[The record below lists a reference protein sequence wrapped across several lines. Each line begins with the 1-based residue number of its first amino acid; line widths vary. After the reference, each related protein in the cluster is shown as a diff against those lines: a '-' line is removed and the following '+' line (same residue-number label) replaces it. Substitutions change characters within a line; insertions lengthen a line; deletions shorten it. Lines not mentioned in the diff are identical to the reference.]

1 VSDPPR
7 RPHLIAR
14 GGARLRF
21 RSYDVLVVGSGIGG
35 LTAAVGAAR
44 KWNVALLT
52 KSTLADTTTFLAQ
65 GGIAAALSPLD
76 SPDLHLADT
85 LTAGVGLSDEHAV
98 RILVDEGPDR
108 VRELELLGTHF
119 DHRDGELVLASEG
132 AHSVPRV
139 VRAGGDATGS
149 VVASTLMDALAS
161 GSRVE
166 LHEGEFV
173 VDLITE
179 DGACIGVLSLD
190 AEGVLTLNHS
200 RAVILATGGAGQ
212 VFSNTTNPDVATGD
226 GHAMAYRAG
235 ALLRDME
242 FMQFHPTALHA
253 NENPTLLLTEALRG
267 EGAYLIDGA
276 GERFMVGAHPLAELA
291 PRDVVVRR
299 MREIM
304 DRDGVDHVFL
314 DARHL
319 ECSFLQE
326 RFPTVYGGLAKR
338 GFDLCAA
345 PIPISPASHYFIG
358 GVVADVWGRTSLPGL
373 YACGEVSCTGVH
385 GANRL
390 ASNSLL
396 EGLVFG
402 ERIVRD
408 LNRFLGLPS
417 RPVRKFRLDLPEE
430 TWPGNAPEEVQRV
443 RRTLGEEMMHRCGIV
458 RDADGLAA
466 AAQTIEQLHGS
477 LRPPAHVVEE
487 LEVFNL
493 LTVARLIVKS
503 ALTREESRGV
513 HLRSDF
519 PGLDDDRWLRHVSLD
534 YDPDSDSAQVRVLAR
549 VGDDG

>member
-1 VSDPPR
+1 MSEPPR

-14 GGARLRF
+14 GEGDVRY

-52 KSTLADTTTFLAQ
+52 KSTLSDTTTFLAQ
-65 GGIAAALSPLD
+65 GGIAAAVSPLD

-85 LTAGVGLSDEHAV
+85 LTAGAGLSDERAV
-98 RILVDEGPDR
+98 RILVEEGPAR
-108 VRELELLGTHF
+108 VHELELLGTKF

-149 VVASTLMDALAS
+149 VVASALMEALAS

-173 VDLITE
+173 VDLLTK
-179 DGACIGVLSLD
+179 DGTCIGALSLD
-190 AEGVLTLNHS
+190 ADGVLTMNHA
-200 RAVILATGGAGQ
+200 RAVVLATGGAGQ
-212 VFSNTTNPDVATGD
+212 MFANTTNPDVATGD
-226 GHAMAYRAG
+226 GCAMGYRVG
-235 ALLRDME
+235 AVLRDME
-242 FMQFHPTALHA
+242 FMQFHPTALHVE
-253 NENPTLLLTEALRG
+253 ENPTLLLTEALRG
-267 EGAYLIDGA
+267 EGAFLIDGA
-276 GERFMVGAHPLAELA
+276 GERFMVGAHPKAELA

-299 MREIM
+299 MKEVM

-319 ECSFLQE
+319 DCAFLAE
-326 RFPTVYGGLAKR
+326 RFPTVTKGLHVR
-338 GFDLCAA
+338 GFDLCAE
-345 PIPISPASHYFIG
+345 PVPVSPASHYFIG
-358 GVVADVWGRTSLPGL
+358 GLVTDVWGKTSVPGL

-402 ERIVRD
+402 DRIVRD
-408 LNRFLGLPS
+408 LNRFLSRPS
-417 RPVRKFRLDLPEE
+417 EPVRKFRLDLPEE
-430 TWPGNAPEEVQRV
+430 RWAGNPPAIVVEA
-443 RRTLGEEMMHRCGIV
+443 RRRLAELMTRHCGIV
-458 RDADGLAA
+458 REAEGLAVA
-466 AAQTIEQLHGS
+466 RREIDALRDS
-477 LRPPAHVVEE
+477 LCAPGHRVEE
-487 LEVFNL
+487 LELFNL
-493 LTVARLIVKS
+493 LTVSSLMVQS
-503 ALTREESRGV
+503 AAAREESRGV

-519 PGLDDDRWLRHVSLD
+519 PAADDLRWRRHVTLH
-534 YDPDSDSAQVRVLAR
+534 YDQESNAAQVRVLAKGSG
-549 VGDDG
+549 V